1 MASALQ
7 MRAFAKTVPLVTQV
21 ATVNTSSLRLRSGP
35 STSHTT
41 ITFAPGGDYVL
52 ITGKSGAWYRVS
64 YDLKQGYMHE
74 SYLKTYLA
82 KNVELG
88 YGTVTADKV
97 NLRSGPGTSYR
108 SVAQAM
114 SGERAYVIGFN
125 QQWYKV
131 ICKDQVCYIRSDYLE
146 LTEIPYENSASP
158 NEPIFFV
165 DGKSTG
171 VNQKDICKEALVQ
184 LLELSRMLEIPVE
197 FSLNGVLHLTQASL
211 EQQQGMPRL
220 DFHINTILA
229 NHGKVVSSLE
239 PYCEMAVEKCNFP
252 YIPPHLHKQ
261 AEQLLQGISVSAVWS
276 SDSSMEITHPDAQK
290 GIALEAL
297 CGLLDIPPEN
307 TMALGD
313 SGNDESMLKKA
324 GLGVAMGNAPDFIKA
339 AADAVTESNENDGAA
354 IAIERWALNL

>member
-1 MASALQ
+1 MKRLYRYFSIIFSIVLMASALQ

-64 YDLKQGYMHE
+64 YDLQQGYMHE

-114 SGERAYVIGFN
+114 SGELAYVIGFN

-171 VNQKDICKEALVQ
+171 VTPSGAA
-184 LLELSRMLEIPVE
+184 
-197 FSLNGVLHLTQASL
+197 LNGSTLENTRNRIVSEAKKYLGVPYAWGGITPIGFDCSGYVQYVLQQCGITVPRTTELQVRVGNYISKASL
-211 EQQQGMPRL
+211 RPGDLVFLQ
-220 DFHINTILA
+220 NTYRT
-229 NHGKVVSSLE
+229 GVSH
-239 PYCEMAVEKCNFP
+239 VGI
-252 YIPPHLHKQ
+252 YIGNNQMIHASSSKGVTISNLTSNYYMEHYHS
-261 AEQLLQGISVSAVWS
+261 ARQL
-276 SDSSMEITHPDAQK
+276 
-290 GIALEAL
+290 
-297 CGLLDIPPEN
+297 
-307 TMALGD
+307 
-313 SGNDESMLKKA
+313 
-324 GLGVAMGNAPDFIKA
+324 IK
-339 AADAVTESNENDGAA
+339 
-354 IAIERWALNL
+354 

>member
-1 MASALQ
+1 MKRLYRYFSIIFSIVLMASALQ
-7 MRAFAKTVPLVTQV
+7 LRAFAKTVPLVTQV
-21 ATVNTSSLRLRSGP
+21 AIVNTSSLRLRSGP

-97 NLRSGPGTSYR
+97 NLRSGPGTSYS

-131 ICKDQVCYIRSDYLE
+131 ICKAQVCYIRSDYLE
-146 LTEIPYENSASP
+146 LTEIPYENSTSP

-171 VNQKDICKEALVQ
+171 VTPSGAA
-184 LLELSRMLEIPVE
+184 
-197 FSLNGVLHLTQASL
+197 LNGSTHENTRNRIVSEANKYLGVPYAWGGNTPGGFDCSGYVQYVLQQCGITVPRTTELQVQVGNYISKASL
-211 EQQQGMPRL
+211 RPGDLVFLQ
-220 DFHINTILA
+220 NTYRT
-229 NHGKVVSSLE
+229 GVSHVGIYIGNNQMIHASSSKGVTISNLTSN
-239 PYCEMAVEKCNFP
+239 YYVEH
-252 YIPPHLHKQ
+252 YHS
-261 AEQLLQGISVSAVWS
+261 ARQL
-276 SDSSMEITHPDAQK
+276 
-290 GIALEAL
+290 
-297 CGLLDIPPEN
+297 
-307 TMALGD
+307 
-313 SGNDESMLKKA
+313 
-324 GLGVAMGNAPDFIKA
+324 IK
-339 AADAVTESNENDGAA
+339 
-354 IAIERWALNL
+354 

>member
-1 MASALQ
+1 MKRLYRYFSIIFSIVLMVSALQ

-21 ATVNTSSLRLRSGP
+21 ATVNASSLRLRSGA

-125 QQWYKV
+125 HQWYKV

-171 VNQKDICKEALVQ
+171 VTPSGAA
-184 LLELSRMLEIPVE
+184 
-197 FSLNGVLHLTQASL
+197 LNGSTLENTRNRIVSEAKKYLGVPYAWGGNTPIGFDCSGYVQYVLQQCGITIPRTTELQVQVGNYISKASL
-211 EQQQGMPRL
+211 RPGDLVFLQ
-220 DFHINTILA
+220 NTYRT
-229 NHGKVVSSLE
+229 GVSH
-239 PYCEMAVEKCNFP
+239 VGI
-252 YIPPHLHKQ
+252 YIGNNQMIHASSSKGVTISNLTSNYYMEHYHS
-261 AEQLLQGISVSAVWS
+261 ARQL
-276 SDSSMEITHPDAQK
+276 
-290 GIALEAL
+290 
-297 CGLLDIPPEN
+297 
-307 TMALGD
+307 
-313 SGNDESMLKKA
+313 
-324 GLGVAMGNAPDFIKA
+324 IK
-339 AADAVTESNENDGAA
+339 
-354 IAIERWALNL
+354 

>member
-1 MASALQ
+1 MKRLYRYFSIIFSIVLMASALQ

-158 NEPIFFV
+158 NEPIFFM

-171 VNQKDICKEALVQ
+171 VTPSGAA
-184 LLELSRMLEIPVE
+184 
-197 FSLNGVLHLTQASL
+197 LNGSTLENTRNRIVSEAMKYLGVPYAWGGNTPIGFDCSGYVQYVLQQCGITIPRTTELQVQVGNYISKASL
-211 EQQQGMPRL
+211 RPGDLVFLQ
-220 DFHINTILA
+220 NTYRT
-229 NHGKVVSSLE
+229 GVSH
-239 PYCEMAVEKCNFP
+239 VGI
-252 YIPPHLHKQ
+252 YIGNNQMIHASSSKGVTISNLTSNYYMEHYHS
-261 AEQLLQGISVSAVWS
+261 ARQL
-276 SDSSMEITHPDAQK
+276 
-290 GIALEAL
+290 
-297 CGLLDIPPEN
+297 
-307 TMALGD
+307 
-313 SGNDESMLKKA
+313 
-324 GLGVAMGNAPDFIKA
+324 IK
-339 AADAVTESNENDGAA
+339 
-354 IAIERWALNL
+354 

>member
-1 MASALQ
+1 MKQLKRISLILFTFVVLTGSINL
-7 MRAFAKTVPLVTQV
+7 RAFAKAVPLVTQV
-21 ATVNTSSLRLRSGP
+21 ATVSASSLRLRSGP
-35 STSHTT
+35 STGHST
-41 ITFAPGGDYVL
+41 IGTAPFGDYVM
-52 ITGKSGAWYRVS
+52 ITGKNGSWYRVS
-64 YDLKQGYMHE
+64 HNLKQGYMHE

-171 VNQKDICKEALVQ
+171 VTPSGAA
-184 LLELSRMLEIPVE
+184 
-197 FSLNGVLHLTQASL
+197 LNGSTLENTRNRIVSEAMKYLGVPYAWGGNTPIGFDCSGYVQYVLQQCGITIPRTTELQVQVGNYISKASL
-211 EQQQGMPRL
+211 RPGDLVFLQ
-220 DFHINTILA
+220 NTYRT
-229 NHGKVVSSLE
+229 GVSH
-239 PYCEMAVEKCNFP
+239 VGI
-252 YIPPHLHKQ
+252 YIGNNQMIHASSSKGVTISNLTSNYYMEHYHS
-261 AEQLLQGISVSAVWS
+261 ARQL
-276 SDSSMEITHPDAQK
+276 
-290 GIALEAL
+290 
-297 CGLLDIPPEN
+297 
-307 TMALGD
+307 
-313 SGNDESMLKKA
+313 
-324 GLGVAMGNAPDFIKA
+324 IK
-339 AADAVTESNENDGAA
+339 
-354 IAIERWALNL
+354 

>member
-1 MASALQ
+1 MKRLYRYFSIIFSIVLMASALQ
-7 MRAFAKTVPLVTQV
+7 LRAFAKTVPLVTQV
-21 ATVNTSSLRLRSGP
+21 ATVNTSSLRLRSGA

-171 VNQKDICKEALVQ
+171 VTPSGAA
-184 LLELSRMLEIPVE
+184 
-197 FSLNGVLHLTQASL
+197 LNGSTLENTRNRIVSEAMKYLGVPYAWGGNTPIGFDCSGYVQYVLQQCGITIPRTTELQVQVGNYISKASL
-211 EQQQGMPRL
+211 RPGDLVFLQ
-220 DFHINTILA
+220 NTYRT
-229 NHGKVVSSLE
+229 GVSHVGIYIGNNQMIHASSSKGVTISNLTSN
-239 PYCEMAVEKCNFP
+239 YYVEH
-252 YIPPHLHKQ
+252 YHS
-261 AEQLLQGISVSAVWS
+261 ARQL
-276 SDSSMEITHPDAQK
+276 
-290 GIALEAL
+290 
-297 CGLLDIPPEN
+297 
-307 TMALGD
+307 
-313 SGNDESMLKKA
+313 
-324 GLGVAMGNAPDFIKA
+324 IK
-339 AADAVTESNENDGAA
+339 
-354 IAIERWALNL
+354 

>member
-1 MASALQ
+1 MKRLYRYFSIIFSIVLMASALQ

-21 ATVNTSSLRLRSGP
+21 ATVNASSLRLRSGA

-171 VNQKDICKEALVQ
+171 VTPSGAA
-184 LLELSRMLEIPVE
+184 
-197 FSLNGVLHLTQASL
+197 LNGSTLENTRNRIVSEAMKYLGVPYAWGGNTPIGFDCSGYVQYVLQQCGITIPRTTELQVQVGNYISKASL
-211 EQQQGMPRL
+211 RPGDLVFLQ
-220 DFHINTILA
+220 NTYRT
-229 NHGKVVSSLE
+229 GVSH
-239 PYCEMAVEKCNFP
+239 VGI
-252 YIPPHLHKQ
+252 YIGNNQMIHASSSKGVTISNLTSNYYMEHYHS
-261 AEQLLQGISVSAVWS
+261 ARQL
-276 SDSSMEITHPDAQK
+276 
-290 GIALEAL
+290 
-297 CGLLDIPPEN
+297 
-307 TMALGD
+307 
-313 SGNDESMLKKA
+313 
-324 GLGVAMGNAPDFIKA
+324 IK
-339 AADAVTESNENDGAA
+339 
-354 IAIERWALNL
+354 

>member
-1 MASALQ
+1 MKRLYRYFSIIFSIVLMASALQ

-171 VNQKDICKEALVQ
+171 VTPSGAA
-184 LLELSRMLEIPVE
+184 
-197 FSLNGVLHLTQASL
+197 LNGSTLENTRNRIVSEAMKYLGVPYAWGGNTPIGFDCSGYVQYVLQQCGITIPRTTELQVQVGNYISKASL
-211 EQQQGMPRL
+211 RPGDLVFLQ
-220 DFHINTILA
+220 NTYRT
-229 NHGKVVSSLE
+229 GVSH
-239 PYCEMAVEKCNFP
+239 VGI
-252 YIPPHLHKQ
+252 YIGNNQMIHASSSKGVTISNLTSNYYMEHYHS
-261 AEQLLQGISVSAVWS
+261 ARQL
-276 SDSSMEITHPDAQK
+276 
-290 GIALEAL
+290 
-297 CGLLDIPPEN
+297 
-307 TMALGD
+307 
-313 SGNDESMLKKA
+313 
-324 GLGVAMGNAPDFIKA
+324 IK
-339 AADAVTESNENDGAA
+339 
-354 IAIERWALNL
+354 